1 MSSNKSKIIERQPP
15 KQGRIYSTFKYAIKI
30 PSGIT
35 PSQFDAWQTSEW
47 TKASLLDSRGLPTRD
62 VTIQRVG
69 KIGKGQNSKLHITV
83 SPLKSHDSSKWPVRF
98 WGIPHVTVP
107 YPKSEWTLEPK
118 KNYEKEDFN
127 QWDAKVKE
135 GFEGKDQWGRVKRWT
150 KTSASKKGLMVWVK
164 EKPLDVIEEESLSE
178 TPARSDGSL
187 SVLYND
193 HDPQSTLASSTLET
207 TMLGA
212 SSRESTLPTFSPVL
226 RHSPDTN
233 ERATSAAHTAT
244 KIPTIMGIQRPV
256 DPRFSYNS
264 NVVKRP
270 RLIDGSGQEP
280 SSAYPGSPLPPPLA
294 ASPQPAPPNTQAMRA
309 ISPERHDKPR
319 TSSVPPTSHT
329 ESSQSTTFVPSIGII
344 SRPPTATISAS
355 SSISSLHFQDK
366 PTTPFSL
373 TGVKPCIMPDN
384 PADESKPSSLNI
396 STNSLHSQTPPSFRS
411 SSLPVPLDTTKA
423 SHDPIKSRII
433 DKKKQLQSW
442 RSLME
447 EFPSMSNTFTM
458 QIERNERELQTLEM
472 ELEKA
477 SKY

>member
-1 MSSNKSKIIERQPP
+1 MSSSNKSKIIERQPP

-83 SPLKSHDSSKWPVRF
+83 SPLKSHDSTKWPVRF

-150 KTSASKKGLMVWVK
+150 KTK
-164 EKPLDVIEEESLSE
+164 
-178 TPARSDGSL
+178 SDGSL

-193 HDPQSTLASSTLET
+193 HGEYFKSGMAAYQHLTSSEDPRSTLASSTLET
-207 TMLGA
+207 TMLAA

-319 TSSVPPTSHT
+319 TSRQTMYHAGQSSRRIQAFLFEHFIKQSAFSNTS
-329 ESSQSTTFVPSIGII
+329 II
-344 SRPPTATISAS
+344 PIFLS
-355 SSISSLHFQDK
+355 
-366 PTTPFSL
+366 
-373 TGVKPCIMPDN
+373 
-384 PADESKPSSLNI
+384 PSSVGYHEGL
-396 STNSLHSQTPPSFRS
+396 S
-411 SSLPVPLDTTKA
+411 
-423 SHDPIKSRII
+423 
-433 DKKKQLQSW
+433 
-442 RSLME
+442 
-447 EFPSMSNTFTM
+447 
-458 QIERNERELQTLEM
+458 
-472 ELEKA
+472 
-477 SKY
+477 

>member
-1 MSSNKSKIIERQPP
+1 MKYEVRSAQTSVTITRAANPNLSYASSSNKSKIIERQPP

-83 SPLKSHDSSKWPVRF
+83 SPLKSHDSTKWPVRF

-193 HDPQSTLASSTLET
+193 HGEYFKSGMAAYQHLTSSEDPRSTLASSTLET
-207 TMLGA
+207 TMLAA
-212 SSRESTLPTFSPVL
+212 SSRESTLPTFSHKHFSIDTSFKRL
-226 RHSPDTN
+226 THSHLYSCSET
-233 ERATSAAHTAT
+233 
-244 KIPTIMGIQRPV
+244 
-256 DPRFSYNS
+256 
-264 NVVKRP
+264 
-270 RLIDGSGQEP
+270 
-280 SSAYPGSPLPPPLA
+280 
-294 ASPQPAPPNTQAMRA
+294 
-309 ISPERHDKPR
+309 
-319 TSSVPPTSHT
+319 
-329 ESSQSTTFVPSIGII
+329 
-344 SRPPTATISAS
+344 
-355 SSISSLHFQDK
+355 
-366 PTTPFSL
+366 
-373 TGVKPCIMPDN
+373 
-384 PADESKPSSLNI
+384 
-396 STNSLHSQTPPSFRS
+396 
-411 SSLPVPLDTTKA
+411 
-423 SHDPIKSRII
+423 
-433 DKKKQLQSW
+433 
-442 RSLME
+442 
-447 EFPSMSNTFTM
+447 
-458 QIERNERELQTLEM
+458 
-472 ELEKA
+472 
-477 SKY
+477 